1 MKFKSIFFLIPSA
14 VLLFSCTSV
23 DDIVESVSAEST
35 TLPEIAGCKSG
46 VVNVEF
52 SDQLLSVIEPE
63 LSEGRVKTRSGK
75 LNVALES
82 IEIQSIERLF
92 PDAGEYES
100 RTRKEGL
107 HRWYKVRFNEKQ
119 SLTKAV
125 KSLESVDGVD
135 AVEPHRPIKLRTF
148 NDPYFKNNQWHFVNT
163 GQTIGGVEGKTGMDI
178 NVQKV
183 WDDFTV
189 GSSAVTV
196 AIVDGGI
203 DLKHEDLKDNVI
215 AGGVSGSKN
224 FVDGNYTIY
233 ANDHGTHVAGTIAAV
248 NNNGQGVCGIAG
260 GDAARNISGVRLLSC
275 QIFKDVGDEVQGA
288 DEAVA
293 IKWAADHG
301 AIIANNSWGYD
312 ADENGDGKLS
322 EAEIASFK
330 RMSIPTS
337 LRVAI
342 DYFVKYA
349 GCDATGQQKADSPMK
364 GGVIFFAAGNDALD
378 YDPICAYEPVISVAA
393 FNNKGVRA
401 EFTNYGDWVDLC
413 APGDYV
419 ASTGP
424 GDEYLWMSGTSMAC
438 PHATGVAALIASYY
452 GGQGFTAQDLRDKLL
467 GGALSGVIA
476 SSDPIGKKLD
486 AYESMIY
493 GIDDEPLRVEEFYV
507 NAKANNLNFSIRVKA
522 NDLKH
527 VPAGYM
533 LMASSSKALME
544 KAKPDSLD
552 PSVHALYVKTPD
564 GAKDGELISLTLTD
578 LDFSTDYFVAV
589 APADVTGKYADISDI
604 KAARTEGNNPPV
616 FQYNAA
622 SVTVR
627 AHETAEL
634 PFSVSDPDG
643 HSVTL
648 SLESGSQAASLK
660 SDKAEDNA
668 LIIVGRKAS
677 AGQYKAILTATDS
690 YGAFTKAEFSYQ
702 ILENHAPALNKSF
715 DNVLVH
721 KIGSDLSLDLNDFF
735 KDEDGET
742 LTYTA
747 SATSTNCA
755 RASVIDG
762 HTLKCHIYRTGG
774 TAINLKA
781 EDALGLKAMGS
792 FYIIVREEG
801 VDMDSYPRP
810 VKDILTIRTGEKE
823 VPTSIQLI
831 SSTGAEV
838 FSVTATCSAFEPY
851 KLDMSPFAPGTY
863 KLVVKYSGIECTD
876 TVVKI

>member
-1 MKFKSIFFLIPSA
+1 MQIKTFFALLPA
-14 VLLFSCTSV
+14 VLLWACTA
-23 DDIVESVSAEST
+23 VEEPSAESSSPGEPST
-35 TLPEIAGCKSG
+35 EVVVGKSG
-46 VVNVEF
+46 IVNIALSE
-52 SDQLLSVIEPE
+52 QLLSAVEE
-63 LSEGRVKTRSGK
+63 DLSQGRVKTRSGE
-75 LNVALES
+75 LNSAFEG
-82 IEIQSIERLF
+82 IEVESIERLF
-92 PDAGEYES
+92 PDAGEYEP

-107 HRWYKVRFNEKQ
+107 HRWYTVRFSEKQ

-125 KSLESVDGVD
+125 KSLEGVSGVT
-135 AVEPHRPIKLRTF
+135 AVETRRPIKLRSF
-148 NDPYFKNNQWHFVNT
+148 NDPYFKANQWHFVNT
-163 GQTIGGVEGKTGMDI
+163 GQTISGVKGKAGMDI

-196 AIVDGGI
+196 AVVDGGI

-215 AGGVSGSKN
+215 TGGASGSKN

-233 ANDHGTHVAGTIAAV
+233 AHDHGTHVAGTIAAV
-248 NNNGQGVCGIAG
+248 NNNGKGVCGIAG
-260 GDAARNISGVRLLSC
+260 GDAARNISGVKLLSC
-275 QIFKDVGDEVQGA
+275 QIFKTVGEDDYGGDEVA
-288 DEAVA
+288 A

-301 AIIANNSWGYD
+301 AVIANNSWGYT
-312 ADENGDGKLS
+312 ADEDEDGVITP
-322 EAEIASFK
+322 AELADFKNMTIPASLK
-330 RMSIPTS
+330 A
-337 LRVAI
+337 AI
-342 DYFVKYA
+342 DYFIKYA
-349 GCDATGQQKADSPMK
+349 GCDNSGNQKADSPMK
-364 GGVIFFAAGNDALD
+364 GGVIFFAAGNDAID
-378 YDPICAYEPVISVAA
+378 YDPICAYEPVISVSA
-393 FNNKGVRA
+393 FNNKGVLA
-401 EFTNYGDWVDLC
+401 EFSNYGSWVDLC

-424 GDEYLWMSGTSMAC
+424 DNVYLWMSGTSMAC
-438 PHATGVAALIASYY
+438 PHATGVAALIASYF
-452 GGQGFTAQDLRDKLL
+452 GGQGFTNDDLKSKIL
-467 GGALSGVIA
+467 GGAQSGVI
-476 SSDPIGKKLD
+476 SSPYACGKKLD
-486 AYESMIY
+486 AYNSMLY
-493 GIDDEPLRVEEFYV
+493 GLNDTPLKVSEYYV
-507 NAKANNLNFSIRVKA
+507 NAQANNLNFSIRVLSNTA
-522 NDLKH
+522 RH
-527 VPAGYM
+527 TPAGY
-533 LMASSSKALME
+533 LLLASKSKSDLSSVDPNALGDGVISRYVTTPE
-544 KAKPDSLD
+544 DATAGSLI
-552 PSVHALYVKTPD
+552 AL
-564 GAKDGELISLTLTD
+564 SLND
-578 LDFSTDYFVAV
+578 LEFSTDYFTAVVA
-589 APADVTGKYADISDI
+589 ADAGGNYGEVSEI
-604 KAARTEGNNPPV
+604 KSVRTEDNNPPV
-616 FQYNAA
+616 ITA
-622 SVTVR
+622 SAYEIVVK
-627 AHETAEL
+627 AHEILSL
-634 PFSVSDPDG
+634 PFNVKDPDG
-643 HSVTL
+643 HSVAVTM
-648 SLESGSQAASLK
+648 EAGSTAAVLK
-660 SDKAEDNA
+660 SSVAGDNS
-668 LIIVGRKAS
+668 IEITGRAAP
-677 AGQYKAILTATDS
+677 AGKYTADVTATDS

-702 ILENHAPALNKSF
+702 ILENHAPALVKSF

-823 VPTSIQLI
+823 VSTSIQLI
-831 SSTGAEV
+831 SSTGSEV